1 MASSLETGMRYE
13 EVEQKAKIFDG
24 MGDVF
29 RAAAKAL
36 EAAII
41 ILKATA
47 FISLGSTEA
56 LAAYLENIKP
66 HVEKLGNHAEELN
79 TDLRNAIKEHREADQ
94 AAAGKFA

>member
-1 MASSLETGMRYE
+1 MAERIESIDYE
-13 EVEQKAKIFDG
+13 AVAKIAQTFDG

-29 RAAAKAL
+29 RTAAKAL

-47 FISLGSTEA
+47 FISFGSTAA
-56 LAAYLENIKP
+56 LAAYLSNIKP

-79 TDLRNAIKEHREADQ
+79 KDLRNAIQQHREADQ